1 MEPDLFE
8 NAIPE
13 RELSETL
20 SENFLAF
27 ALATIKDRAL
37 PDARDGLKPVQRRL
51 LYAMHELRL
60 GPNTPFKKAAR
71 IVGDVIGKYHP
82 HGDQAAYDALV
93 RLAQSFAIRYPL
105 VDGQGNFG
113 NIDGDNAAAMRYT
126 EARLTEIS
134 ALLLEGL
141 DEDAVAFRPTFTEE
155 DNEPVVLPAAFPNL
169 LANGAIG
176 IAVGMA
182 TSIPPHNIGELCNA
196 LLRLIEAPN
205 VRYGTLLELVPGPD
219 FPTGGVLVEPPESVR
234 EAYETGRG
242 AFRLR
247 ARWKREKAGHGQY
260 AVVITEIP
268 YQIQKSRLIEKL
280 AELVTSRKNPLL
292 ADVRDESGEDVRIV
306 LEPRSRAVKP
316 EVLMETLFRQTDL
329 ETRVQLNL
337 NVLHDGNE
345 PKVLSLRETLQVFL
359 DHRREVLLRRTRH
372 RLERI
377 DRRIEIL
384 DGYAIAYLN
393 LDRVIEIL
401 RHEDR
406 PKEILIAEFELTEL
420 QADAILDMRLRN
432 LRKLEEFALKEE
444 RNSLGAE
451 RKTLHALTLSKDRQW
466 KRVTDEIRKLRTQA
480 RKTEAWKRRTLIEA
494 APEIEA
500 PTAEAMVEREQVTVV
515 CSKQG
520 WIRALRGHLEEE
532 AELSYKDGDEAAFR
546 FHAETTDR
554 LLLFGSNGRFY
565 TLACNRLPGGRG
577 AGEPVR
583 LAFDLPNDAS
593 DLPNLASDLP
603 NDKTIIALFPHRP
616 GTRRLLASS
625 DGRGL
630 VVLEDTQLTLPGR
643 KAGKQTLTLRAPAR
657 AVACAEAAGDM
668 VAVASSSERLLVFP
682 LDEIPEQE
690 RGRGILLQRIKEGE
704 LADATVFELDKG
716 LSWRERG
723 GRTRTERELE
733 NWIGKRAGAG
743 RKPPRGFPKPA
754 RFT

>member
-205 VRYGTLLELVPGPD
+205 IRYGTLLELVPGPD

-247 ARWKREKAGHGQY
+247 ARWTREKTGHGQY

-268 YQIQKSRLIEKL
+268 YQVQKSRLIEKL
-280 AELVTSRKNPLL
+280 AELVISRKNPLL

-316 EVLMETLFRQTDL
+316 ELLMETLFRQTDL

-359 DHRREVLLRRTRH
+359 DHRREVLLRRTHH

-406 PKEILIAEFELTEL
+406 PKESLIAEFGLTEL

-444 RNSLGAE
+444 RNSLDTE
-451 RKTLHALTLSKDRQW
+451 RKTLHALTRSKDRQW
-466 KRVTDEIRKLRTQA
+466 KHVADEIRKLRTQA

-554 LLLFGSNGRFY
+554 LLLFGSSGRFY

-583 LAFDLPNDAS
+583 LTFDLSNDE
-593 DLPNLASDLP
+593 
-603 NDKTIIALFPHRP
+603 TIIALFPHRP

-630 VVLEDTQLTLPGR
+630 VVLEDAQLTLPGR

-657 AVACAEAAGDM
+657 AVTCAEVAGDM

>member
-205 VRYGTLLELVPGPD
+205 IRYGTLLELIPGPD

-242 AFRLR
+242 SFRLR

-316 EVLMETLFRQTDL
+316 ELLMETLFRQTDL

-359 DHRREVLLRRTRH
+359 DHRREVLLRRTHH

-377 DRRIEIL
+377 YRRIEIL

-406 PKEILIAEFELTEL
+406 PKESLIAEFGLTEL

-444 RNSLGAE
+444 RNSLDAE
-451 RKTLHALTLSKDRQW
+451 RKTLHALTRSKDRQW
-466 KRVTDEIRKLRTQA
+466 KHVADEIRKLRIQA

-565 TLACNRLPGGRG
+565 TLACNRLPGGRS

-583 LAFDLPNDAS
+583 LTFDLSNDE
-593 DLPNLASDLP
+593 
-603 NDKTIIALFPHRP
+603 TIIALFPHRP

-630 VVLEDTQLTLPGR
+630 VVLEDAQLTLPGR

-657 AVACAEAAGDM
+657 AVACAEAAGDT

-690 RGRGILLQRIKEGE
+690 RGRGILLQRIKEGTK

>member
-1 MEPDLFE
+1 MQPDLFE
-8 NAIPE
+8 NTIPE

-205 VRYGTLLELVPGPD
+205 IRYGTLLELIPGPD

-247 ARWKREKAGHGQY
+247 ARWTREKTGHGQY

-268 YQIQKSRLIEKL
+268 YQVQKSRLIEKL

-406 PKEILIAEFELTEL
+406 PKESLIAEFELTEL

-444 RNSLGAE
+444 RNSLDTE
-451 RKTLHALTLSKDRQW
+451 RKTLHALTRSKDRQW
-466 KRVTDEIRKLRTQA
+466 KHVTDEIRKLRTQA

-554 LLLFGSNGRFY
+554 LLLFGSSGRFY

-583 LAFDLPNDAS
+583 LTFDLSNDE
-593 DLPNLASDLP
+593 
-603 NDKTIIALFPHRP
+603 TIINLFPHRP

-643 KAGKQTLTLRAPAR
+643 KAGKQVLSIKQRLDLSAPVQ
-657 AVACAEAAGDM
+657 AVACAKVTGDT
-668 VAVASSSERLLVFP
+668 VAVTSTNDRLLVFP
-682 LDEIPEQE
+682 LAEVPEQE
-690 RGRGILLQRIKEGE
+690 RGQGIILQRIKEGTE
-704 LADATVFELDKG
+704 LSRATVFELDKG
-716 LSWRERG
+716 LSWRINND
-723 GRTRTERELE
+723 RTRTERKLE
-733 NWIGKRAGAG
+733 NWIGKRAGVG
-743 RKPPRGFPKPA
+743 RLPPHGFPRFPNLA

>member
-1 MEPDLFE
+1 MQPQLFE

-205 VRYGTLLELVPGPD
+205 IRYGTLLELIPGPD

-247 ARWKREKAGHGQY
+247 ARWTREKTGHGQY

-316 EVLMETLFRQTDL
+316 ELLMETLFRQTDL

-406 PKEILIAEFELTEL
+406 PKESLITEFGLTEL

-444 RNSLGAE
+444 RNSLDAE
-451 RKTLHALTLSKDRQW
+451 RKTLHALTRSKDRQW
-466 KRVTDEIRKLRTQA
+466 KHVADEIRKLRTQA

-577 AGEPVR
+577 TGEPVR
-583 LAFDLPNDAS
+583 LTFDLSNDE
-593 DLPNLASDLP
+593 
-603 NDKTIIALFPHRP
+603 TIIALFPHRP

-630 VVLEDTQLTLPGR
+630 VVLEDAQLTLPGR
-643 KAGKQTLTLRAPAR
+643 KAGKQTLTLRAPAQ
-657 AVACAEAAGDM
+657 AVTCAEVAGDM

-682 LDEIPEQE
+682 LAEIPEQE